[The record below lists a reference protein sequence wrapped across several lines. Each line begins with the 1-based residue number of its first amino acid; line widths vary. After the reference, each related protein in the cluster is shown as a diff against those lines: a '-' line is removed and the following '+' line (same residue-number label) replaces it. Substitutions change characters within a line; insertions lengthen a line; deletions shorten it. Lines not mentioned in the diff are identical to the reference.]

1 VNLFTSDQPVKQET
15 PSRQVHSAVSDG
27 WLHGGSFLNSIL
39 AGTLLGYLLDLWWGT
54 EPWLVV
60 TGIVLGS
67 YSGFLRIWALIK
79 AQDGVDR
86 DH

>member
-1 VNLFTSDQPVKQET
+1 MKQEST
-15 PSRQVHSAVSDG
+15 SNQVHSAVDEG
-27 WLHGGSFLNSIL
+27 WMKAGSFLNSIL
-39 AGTLLGYLLDLWWGT
+39 AGALLGYLLDLWWGT

-79 AQDGVDR
+79 EQDGVERDR
-86 DH
+86 